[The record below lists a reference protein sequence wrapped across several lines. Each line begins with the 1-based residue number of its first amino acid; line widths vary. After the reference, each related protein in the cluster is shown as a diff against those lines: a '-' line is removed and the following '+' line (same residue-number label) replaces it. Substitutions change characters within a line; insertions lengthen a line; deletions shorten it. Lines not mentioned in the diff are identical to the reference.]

1 MPQEMQIM
9 RFLQLLGLLAIVTS
23 ANGCATVRSIEQ
35 WKCDNWGMCH
45 FATQRPATYSPMA
58 VQPGYAPAPAMMYGQ
73 PAYTGAPATYA
84 GVPSGYATA
93 PAATMVPGSSNCSSC
108 QK

>member
-1 MPQEMQIM
+1 M
-9 RFLQLLGLLAIVTS
+9 RFLQLLALLAIVGL

-45 FATQRPATYSPMA
+45 FATQRPAVYSPMA
-58 VQPGYAPAPAMMYGQ
+58 VQPGYAPVPSVAPAPAMTYGQ
-73 PAYTGAPATYA
+73 PAYA

-93 PAATMVPGSSNCSSC
+93 PAGTMVPGTSNCSSC

>member
-1 MPQEMQIM
+1 M
-9 RFLQLLGLLAIVTS
+9 RFLKVLGLLAIVSS

-58 VQPGYAPAPAMMYGQ
+58 VQPGYAPVPAAPPAPAMMYGQ
-73 PAYTGAPATYA
+73 PAYTGAPAAYA
-84 GVPSGYATA
+84 GVPSGYPTA
-93 PAATMVPGSSNCSSC
+93 PAPTMVPGTSNCSSC